1 MIDGV
6 KIYAAALNLAEIRNE
21 YACSRPW
28 RIIFRSTGGGTELAW
43 NYPHPYQT
51 MQLLQN
57 EEVIA
62 EFPGDAEIES
72 FVLED
77 SPEPGTVFQL
87 RAIRADGS
95 EELSQPAVFEG
106 DDSSEGA
113 PQFRRGDYNDDGQ
126 VDLSD
131 ATATLGYLFTGADE
145 PGCFQAAD
153 TTADGTVNIAGAV
166 VSLNFL
172 FLGGTAL
179 PAPGPY
185 NCGSADGPLDCQS
198 YSSCD

>member
-1 MIDGV
+1 MRRERTSSSSSTALSARQEKRSSTLHCRRLAIYPLTIGNTATPGDCEFNGMIDGV

-43 NYPHPYQT
+43 NYPHPCQT

-95 EELSQPAVFEG
+95 EELS
-106 DDSSEGA
+106 
-113 PQFRRGDYNDDGQ
+113 
-126 VDLSD
+126 
-131 ATATLGYLFTGADE
+131 
-145 PGCFQAAD
+145 
-153 TTADGTVNIAGAV
+153 
-166 VSLNFL
+166 
-172 FLGGTAL
+172 
-179 PAPGPY
+179 
-185 NCGSADGPLDCQS
+185 
-198 YSSCD
+198 